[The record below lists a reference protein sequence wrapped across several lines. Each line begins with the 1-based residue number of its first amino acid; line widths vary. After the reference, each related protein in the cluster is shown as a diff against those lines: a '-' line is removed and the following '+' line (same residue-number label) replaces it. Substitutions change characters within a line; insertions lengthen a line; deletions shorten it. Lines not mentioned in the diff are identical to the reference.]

1 MAPLLQRLR
10 SKPVEWRSWS
20 ALAAFSVLLFLITA
34 STFSSLGV
42 VLPAMVKD
50 EHWSWTEAGLGFTL
64 LGAFCGASSYLPA
77 YLIRK
82 VGVRAVLL
90 LGTAVMALG
99 FLCLSVTHG
108 LLLYLLGAALCGV
121 GYQMMALIPGT
132 HVLAAAFQKRALAF
146 GVYFTF
152 GSLGGVAGPWFV
164 LGVMDASHQQWRL
177 FWAAQIVIAILVGAL
192 CTALVGSSRWLK
204 SASDRTDA
212 EVAAAPPSKV
222 YRSARNWTLTE
233 AARTPQFYV
242 LLAAY
247 FGHLLCG
254 VTVASLSVAHLT
266 EHKVSAATAGAMLS
280 FESLMGI
287 AGRLLGGLVGD
298 HVDPRYV
305 LLFALASM
313 VMGSAA
319 LSVADGYP
327 MMLLYAVGTG
337 LGFGLTAL
345 SVTVLLLNYFGRAHN
360 LEIFS
365 ATCLIGAVSALGP
378 VFGGVV
384 RDYTGGFGL
393 AFQIYAA
400 VIAVV
405 LAAALFMR
413 PPGRDAAPAADAVAA
428 EDAVALA
435 KKAA

>member
-1 MAPLLQRLR
+1 MASLFPRVR
-10 SKPVEWRSWS
+10 VESSEWRSWS
-20 ALAAFSVLLFLITA
+20 ALAAFSTLLFLITA

-50 EHWSWTEAGLGFTL
+50 QHWSWTEAGLGFTL
-64 LGAFCGASSYLPA
+64 LGACCGASSYLPA

-82 VGVRAVLL
+82 IGVRPVLL
-90 LGTAVMALG
+90 IGTGVMALG

-108 LLLYLLGAALCGV
+108 LPTYLVGAALCGV

-132 HVLAAAFQKRALAF
+132 HVLAAAFKRRALAF

-164 LGVMDASHQQWRL
+164 LGVMNASHQQWRL
-177 FWAAQIVIAILVGAL
+177 FWAVQIVIALVVGAV
-192 CTALVGSSRWLK
+192 CTALVGSSSWLK
-204 SASDRTDA
+204 TASDKTDA
-212 EVAAAPPSKV
+212 EIAVAPPSRIH
-222 YRSARNWTLTE
+222 RSDLSWTLQE
-233 AARTPQFYV
+233 AVRTPQFYV

-254 VTVASLSVAHLT
+254 VTVASLSVAHLSERGVT
-266 EHKVSAATAGAMLS
+266 AATAGAMLS

-287 AGRLLGGLVGD
+287 VGRLLGGLIGD
-298 HVDPRYV
+298 HVDPRWV
-305 LLFALASM
+305 LIFALASM
-313 VMGSAA
+313 VVGMSA
-319 LSVADGYP
+319 LSVAGSYLT
-327 MMLLYAVGTG
+327 MFLYAVGTG

-378 VFGGVV
+378 VLGGMV
-384 RDYTGGFGL
+384 RDHADGFGL
-393 AFQIYAA
+393 AFQLYAG
-400 VIAVV
+400 VIALT
-405 LAAALFMR
+405 LAAAVFMR
-413 PPGRDAAPAADAVAA
+413 PPIKAIRPALDALLADGAPNM
-428 EDAVALA
+428 A